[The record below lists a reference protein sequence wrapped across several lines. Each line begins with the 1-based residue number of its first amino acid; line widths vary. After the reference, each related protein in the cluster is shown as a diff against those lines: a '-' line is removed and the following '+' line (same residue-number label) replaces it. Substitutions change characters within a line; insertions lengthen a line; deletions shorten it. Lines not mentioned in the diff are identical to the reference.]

1 MLSYSPC
8 SRNFEAIDGH
18 VVKCLPATKVQL
30 EGTRRICKGTINIVI
45 YLPTQIRFP
54 IEGKRVTCRGS
65 KLTNSLGN
73 NNMNF
78 RLASVQVVVPEATA
92 NL

>member
-78 RLASVQVVVPEATA
+78 RLTSDQVVVPEAAA